1 MLTELIVVQGSEAY
15 IVLQLHF
22 ASSGFIAPP
31 RFQTDPNLGG
41 TEKLLVGLPPDGMM
55 TKRTSLTAADVS
67 SCAQQNLVNPGGL
80 MFVKGWTRSFAAMCV
95 MLACYENSDLY
106 QARIFPC

>member
-15 IVLQLHF
+15 MVLQLHF

-41 TEKLLVGLPPDGMM
+41 TEKIAGGVATRWNDDQ
-55 TKRTSLTAADVS
+55 ADIS
-67 SCAQQNLVNPGGL
+67 D
-80 MFVKGWTRSFAAMCV
+80 RSRRV
-95 MLACYENSDLY
+95 TVRPTELG
-106 QARIFPC
+106 